1 MILQILQHNKQREP
15 QVCYQSGHVRTHY
28 YIGSLIIKLIL
39 KVLWRFKEI
48 GAEHIPE
55 TGGVIIASNHVAYA
69 DPPFLGAA
77 APRELFYLA
86 KAELFSNALFGW
98 LIRKYNA
105 IPVTR
110 GAFDRRAITRAVELL
125 REGKAL
131 LLFPEGTRNRED
143 RFLEPRLGVGKIALE
158 AGVPIIPAYIHNSG
172 NLFAAFLR
180 RKRLVIG
187 FDSPISES
195 FLEKL
200 RKDKEGYKNIG
211 REIMRKIGTTKE
223 RVEKRI
229 F

>member
-1 MILQILQHNKQREP
+1 MPK
-15 QVCYQSGHVRTHY
+15 
-28 YIGSLIIKLIL
+28 
-39 KVLWRFKEI
+39 
-48 GAEHIPE
+48 
-55 TGGVIIASNHVAYA
+55 TGGMIIASNHVAYV

-98 LIRKYNA
+98 LIKKYNA

-110 GAFDRRAITRAVELL
+110 GAFDRRAIARAVELL

-131 LLFPEGTRNRED
+131 LFFPEGTRSRD
-143 RFLEPRLGVGKIALE
+143 GRFLEPKLGVGKIALE

-172 NLFAAFLR
+172 SLFTSFLK

-187 FDSPISES
+187 FDAPIKRN

-200 RKDKEGYKNIG
+200 PKDKEGYKSIG
-211 REIMRKIGTTKE
+211 QEIMKKISVIKE
-223 RVEKRI
+223 KIEKYN